1 MVQSE
6 MLKIAVEVISKD
18 CGDERERVTKI
29 EGDGFIVRDGVWIEI
44 AEVVDDWVK
53 LARVD

>member
-29 EGDGFIVRDGVWIEI
+29 EGDGFIVRDGV
-44 AEVVDDWVK
+44 
-53 LARVD
+53 